1 MEVVFAL
8 LAGVLM
14 SASVWLM
21 LSRNFVKFLLGI
33 VLISNVANLV
43 IFTSGGLTHS
53 EPPFIP
59 ADHAPPDSWANP
71 LPQALIL
78 TAIVIGF
85 GLVAFSLVLAM
96 RAYREIGTINIDD
109 MCLAEER
116 HPNERG
122 PDDDPR
128 PQSESEPEP
137 RDENGS

>member
-1 MEVVFAL
+1 MEIAFAM

-21 LSRNFVKFLLGI
+21 LSRNFVKFLFGI

-59 ADHAPPDSWANP
+59 ADHAPPEAWANP

-85 GLVAFSLVLAM
+85 GLVSFSLVLAM
-96 RAYREIGTINIDD
+96 RAYREIGTVNVDD

-116 HPNERG
+116 RHYERG
-122 PDDDPR
+122 PVDEHP
-128 PQSESEPEP
+128 PLSEPRGE
-137 RDENGS
+137 DGS